1 MPQELTIKLTA
12 EGVNE
17 MKVSMITRRG
27 IGSEASQDRVLIGGH
42 VLCDEEFFEEFDKPC
57 AVGIADGVGGNA
69 GGDVAA
75 EFVCRGLSSLSVFTP
90 QEALRVNSELLEY
103 AGAIPGMENMASTFS
118 GIFPG
123 GKLFHIG
130 NTRICAVQG
139 GYLKQL
145 TVDMTTRNYLASLG
159 RSEEAEHCN
168 SNEITACFGG
178 GRESFYAPVIFE
190 IPLTGALLM
199 TSDGVHDHVTT
210 DDLESI
216 ISNAGSDPDV
226 LRGMISRALE
236 CGSEDDLSAILL
248 KF

>member
-1 MPQELTIKLTA
+1 
-12 EGVNE
+12 
-17 MKVSMITRRG
+17 
-27 IGSEASQDRVLIGGH
+27 
-42 VLCDEEFFEEFDKPC
+42 
-57 AVGIADGVGGNA
+57 
-69 GGDVAA
+69 
-75 EFVCRGLSSLSVFTP
+75 
-90 QEALRVNSELLEY
+90 
-103 AGAIPGMENMASTFS
+103 MASTFS

-123 GKLFHIG
+123 GMLLHIG

-159 RSEEAEHCN
+159 RSEEAEQCN
-168 SNEITACFGG
+168 CSEITACFGG

-210 DDLESI
+210 DELESI
-216 ISNAGSDPDV
+216 IFNAGSDPDV
-226 LRGMISRALE
+226 LRRMISRALE
-236 CGSEDDLSAILL
+236 CGAEDELSASLL

>member
-1 MPQELTIKLTA
+1 M
-12 EGVNE
+12 
-17 MKVSMITRRG
+17 
-27 IGSEASQDRVLIGGH
+27 
-42 VLCDEEFFEEFDKPC
+42 
-57 AVGIADGVGGNA
+57 
-69 GGDVAA
+69 
-75 EFVCRGLSSLSVFTP
+75 CRGLSSLSVFTP

-168 SNEITACFGG
+168 SSEITACFGG

>member
-1 MPQELTIKLTA
+1 MAQKRGRSSSSAAAFFHAKLLKRRNVYLKLTRHNGRA
-12 EGVNE
+12 GAHGTYNP
-17 MKVSMITRRG
+17 KHN
-27 IGSEASQDRVLIGGH
+27 DRSFNL
-42 VLCDEEFFEEFDKPC
+42 
-57 AVGIADGVGGNA
+57 A
-69 GGDVAA
+69 
-75 EFVCRGLSSLSVFTP
+75 
-90 QEALRVNSELLEY
+90 NSEHIDPERAKGNIYWDCFHGFRSALDPQDPDDL
-103 AGAIPGMENMASTFS
+103 AATFS

-123 GKLFHIG
+123 GMLLHIG

-168 SNEITACFGG
+168 SSEITACFGG

-236 CGSEDDLSAILL
+236 CGSEDDLSAVLL